1 MFLKVWESSLATVQM
16 DAIRSLFPYLNRLS
30 GMLFISQRKEIPRF
44 IFFFNA
50 FVPVGW
56 EMSLRT
62 SNVKLKMCKVT
73 GTH

>member
-16 DAIRSLFPYLNRLS
+16 DAIRSLFLYLNRLS

-44 IFFFNA
+44 IFLNA

-62 SNVKLKMCKVT
+62 PNVKLKMCKVT
-73 GTH
+73 GTY